1 VVVSWPSFRHELGQ
15 GEASAE
21 GMRGGTSPDRHPFA
35 VGGEGF
41 FGIEIG
47 DDPKGVKVCMNPG
60 RRREIC
66 ARAQRIIAEEVVNHF
81 IQDPHRIIA
90 ARVGIGCQAVYFFM
104 LDLTEVT
111 M

>member
-1 VVVSWPSFRHELGQ
+1 K
-15 GEASAE
+15 
-21 GMRGGTSPDRHPFA
+21 
-35 VGGEGF
+35 
-41 FGIEIG
+41 G
-47 DDPKGVKVCMNPG
+47 DKVCMNPG

-90 ARVGIGCQAVYFFM
+90 ARVGVTGLAVYPIYV
-104 LDLTEVT
+104 LDLTGVA